1 MSKMINED
9 KQPMKQENERLQ
21 LQIEK
26 IENDKSELIALYERD
41 KILWE

>member
-26 IENDKSELIALYERD
+26 IENDKSELIALYER
-41 KILWE
+41 